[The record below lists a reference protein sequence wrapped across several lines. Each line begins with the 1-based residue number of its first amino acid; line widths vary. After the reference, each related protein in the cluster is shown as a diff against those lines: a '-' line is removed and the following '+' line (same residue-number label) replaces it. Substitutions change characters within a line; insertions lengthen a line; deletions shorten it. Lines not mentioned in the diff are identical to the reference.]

1 VSADLTERPGLLNA
15 WAIAIQST
23 GGSTRE
29 SLALLRAA
37 VKLKPDLWVVH
48 SNIQN
53 TLMILGQEDEAW
65 RAGEEIRTA
74 AGGRPGRAPESYY
87 VNWDYL
93 TWNLRAWLDA
103 TVTNAETNAG
113 GGTHVASAGP
123 IIADIQARLHDP
135 EAAEFSLKTTKED
148 PHDPTIAALSHFVR
162 GWLAAE
168 SGDVGDVA
176 RAATEMEAFGAAY
189 SNPFVSGNIPGYN
202 CWIAPAED
210 AAGRPDQADAL
221 LKSAGTFV
229 DCYRFRA
236 DILDRRGDWASA
248 QKAYADAVALAPN
261 LPAAYF
267 SWGVA
272 LAKHGDL
279 DGAVAKLAL
288 ANQRGPHWADP
299 LKSWGDV
306 LVKQG
311 NAKKALAKYDE
322 AMNYAPNWKEL
333 KDARDAIVKQKS

>member
-113 GGTHVASAGP
+113 GV
-123 IIADIQARLHDP
+123 
-135 EAAEFSLKTTKED
+135 
-148 PHDPTIAALSHFVR
+148 PT
-162 GWLAAE
+162 WLQ
-168 SGDVGDVA
+168 
-176 RAATEMEAFGAAY
+176 
-189 SNPFVSGNIPGYN
+189 PG
-202 CWIAPAED
+202 
-210 AAGRPDQADAL
+210 Q
-221 LKSAGTFV
+221 
-229 DCYRFRA
+229 
-236 DILDRRGDWASA
+236 
-248 QKAYADAVALAPN
+248 
-261 LPAAYF
+261 
-267 SWGVA
+267 
-272 LAKHGDL
+272 
-279 DGAVAKLAL
+279 
-288 ANQRGPHWADP
+288 
-299 LKSWGDV
+299 
-306 LVKQG
+306 
-311 NAKKALAKYDE
+311 
-322 AMNYAPNWKEL
+322 
-333 KDARDAIVKQKS
+333 